1 MQIRLFYPELDHPAF
16 GVIRAIAKD
25 NTDTETGPS
34 ASVFLD
40 SDNLVRIIICS
51 KTIAAYRLICPM
63 KRRIHVL
70 PSACMCTQLLHADNK
85 AAYQACEL

>member
-40 SDNLVRIIICS
+40 SDNLVRF
-51 KTIAAYRLICPM
+51 YN
-63 KRRIHVL
+63 V
-70 PSACMCTQLLHADNK
+70 
-85 AAYQACEL
+85 